1 MAPTAVVVKNMLDT
15 LEEEDY
21 KKAIS
26 YIEFLLDSRRKERQK
41 KGIDVMDG
49 IQYLIGDNKGW
60 ESEEEMIVD
69 MANFRRERLGR

>member
-1 MAPTAVVVKNMLDT
+1 MAPTAMVVKNMLDT

-21 KKAIS
+21 KMAIS

-49 IQYLIGDNKGW
+49 IQDLIGDNKGW

>member
-21 KKAIS
+21 KMAIS

-49 IQYLIGDNKGW
+49 IQDLIGDNKGW